1 MRKDAKR
8 MNKLLKGISI
18 YLIGMMG
25 SGKTTVGK
33 VMAQKLGYRFFD
45 TDVLIEQV
53 AAKSINEIFATVGEA
68 SFRELESKVLA
79 ELSAYLKSAIATG
92 GGIVLRPENW
102 SYLHHGL
109 IVWLDAPLE
118 VLIKRLAADNTRPL
132 LQVTNYEEKLKLLL
146 EQRRH
151 LYAQADLQIKI
162 EDGQTPAA
170 IVAELFEMIPTV
182 LKPDFFPRND
192 LN

>member
-1 MRKDAKR
+1 